1 MFLQLAH
8 TKLDVFA
15 NSKQLVLLCYKL
27 SKLLPQEEKFD
38 ITQQLR
44 RAALSIHLNI
54 AEGCS
59 RKSVIERR
67 RFFEVSRGSLIEVD
81 TIFDIT
87 CELGYFRKT
96 DLEEAGNLIIKTFQM
111 LSKLIGVL
119 NSPFTT
125 HNSRIWQKQ
134 KQAYHKVPEIFRQK
148 LFANATIFSIP

>member
-27 SKLLPQEEKFD
+27 SKLLPQEEKFN

-67 RFFEVSRGSLIEVD
+67 RFFEVSRGSLIEID

-111 LSKLIGVL
+111 LSKLIV
-119 NSPFTT
+119 
-125 HNSRIWQKQ
+125 
-134 KQAYHKVPEIFRQK
+134 Y
-148 LFANATIFSIP
+148 